1 MAKSLDG
8 AIVVE
13 DVYTFKLVS
22 VIWLCFVILGT
33 ALIVAGTFGLPLITG
48 RFDTY
53 RTEELFFKKHCEWD
67 GQVESCTSA
76 GVSSTAIR
84 SPFDRNCVL
93 LLTANLADYIS
104 FWGNANIVYL

>member
-1 MAKSLDG
+1 MPASLAG

-33 ALIVAGTFGLPLITG
+33 ALILAGLFSLPLITG

-53 RTEELFFKKHCEWD
+53 RTEEIFFRKHCQWD
-67 GQVESCTSA
+67 GQLESCSPT
-76 GVSSTAIR
+76 GVSHSN
-84 SPFDRNCVL
+84 PELNFN
-93 LLTANLADYIS
+93 
-104 FWGNANIVYL
+104 